1 MLKNNVFVNIGELS
15 CACTDEV
22 LGTLAKALSGE
33 DGLGHDIWSEHYSPF
48 VSSLIELFSSRG
60 LLMLDKVKDE
70 LNAWITG
77 KHYVPKGT
85 GVTGKPTGNPA
96 RLDANELALVRIYLE
111 NIAPGQFTA
120 ADWGLLVDYL
130 VSRYMPYDTLQSEA
144 EWLTVRSVFMG
155 KVQANIASLTSAQA
169 DGVMSALPTTL
180 AAARASFTPSH
191 AIRFILDYGH
201 ARCADNVQAVSDATR
216 HRIKR
221 VIMAHQ
227 EQSLLGSNPPAHAL
241 QTQLFDEFAALNRD
255 WRRIALTEVADN
267 AGNGLIASL
276 KPGTRVKRI
285 EQYNGA
291 CAFCRKI
298 NGSVLT
304 VVSPDKKDKN
314 WDTEVWAGKSNVGR
328 SGAKRK
334 RIDDELVARSET
346 ELWKIAAGA
355 IHPHCRG
362 SWIVLED
369 AKPDDDPAFA
379 AWLSAHFAKHRR
391 SPDEIAA
398 TLRARANA
406 PVSGS

>member
-1 MLKNNVFVNIGELS
+1 MQKNNVFVNLGALS
-15 CACTDEV
+15 CGCTDEV

-48 VSSLIELFSSRG
+48 VQSLIELFSSRG

-70 LNAWITG
+70 LNAWTAG
-77 KHYVPKGT
+77 KRYVPAGI

-111 NIAPGQFTA
+111 NIPPAQFSA
-120 ADWGLLVDYL
+120 SDWGLLVDYL

-144 EWLTVRSVFMG
+144 EWLAVRSVFMG
-155 KVQANIASLTSAQA
+155 KVQANIASVTKEQA
-169 DGVMSALPTTL
+169 DGIVAALPTTMK
-180 AAARASFTPSH
+180 AATSSFNPSS
-191 AIRFILDYGH
+191 AIKFVLEYGN
-201 ARCADNVQAVSDATR
+201 ARCAGNIQAVSDATR

-221 VIMAHQ
+221 VIMAHE
-227 EQSLLGSNPPAHAL
+227 EQRLLGDRPPAHSL

-255 WRRIALTEVADN
+255 WRRIALTEVGDN

-276 KPGTRVKRI
+276 KPGTRVRRI

-298 NGSVLT
+298 NGAVLT
-304 VVSPDKKDKN
+304 VVDPAKKDKN
-314 WDTEVWAGKSNVGR
+314 WDTEVWVGKSNVGR

-334 RIDDELVARSET
+334 RVDDELVERSDA
-346 ELWKIAAGA
+346 ELWKIAAGT

-362 SWIVLED
+362 SWVVLED
-369 AKPDDDPAFA
+369 AKPGDDPAFA
-379 AWLSAHFAKHRR
+379 TWLDAHFAKHRR
-391 SPDEIAA
+391 TPEEIAA
-398 TLRARANA
+398 TLRARASSPA
-406 PVSGS
+406 